1 MPPESQAATPEDGQA
16 LEATAGDDAEVEGGP
31 ALTLDRAQQTE
42 AQPRLDDTSV
52 AQAGQDPTSIPGA
65 ISLAAGSSSNDA
77 VVARA
82 EGASTPTV
90 GQASGNG
97 AANSC
102 ERSQAEPYSER
113 FALITYL
120 MQYWHRNEAPAP
132 NPPVEK
138 RRTRSLPWIS
148 DALAGLPL
156 TDRNARAADTAW
168 RHTDH
173 RGMDVED
180 SDAVPRDEA
189 HSDHVPD
196 ENAAAP
202 DALPVDS
209 QDDFLPDR
217 PDEGLL
223 NPNPAFD
230 DPHPFGDDREE
241 GFVDSGTFYSI
252 SDDAPL
258 LCRRSA
264 EDSSVNQTVVRFFN
278 VLDGRRAA
286 VVTEDRFGG
295 ELCDCTARHDMPDE
309 HTIDEEVLYAPCRY
323 LAAFRRWGSEAPV
336 DTGTIVAHGEKVW
349 SIADDLTDG
358 VYVVEQTRLQ
368 TLRCNSCSGRCHHG
382 KQVGP
387 QASQTGAGTDAPM
400 RQAKRLISQFDPDI
414 GDHGDW
420 TSSQGKR
427 YLSTYCPRLFV
438 GVQPDTRTLSEGSH
452 DLIQL
457 AFKENLETNAPLRLH
472 RHYFRDESL
481 KAEHRLRLSK
491 EQVLER
497 QRREQRHEE
506 PLQDGQRW
514 EEVDRQEQDQDAH
527 VQEDEQDRH
536 EQIEEQDRDE
546 RSQGEGDGDE
556 RGQEGQNDE
565 QQEHHEEQDEAME
578 ESTHPHWSHP
588 TDTCIVYLFSHF
600 GAAFVSVPYCTCCG
614 CVAHD
619 VDRLF
624 DIYVGPL
631 VSKEPRVAY
640 GIPMHVV
647 RYLTFYRMSGV
658 TLKSVFE
665 LYARVIQSPSMVVA
679 SGYSANPPMGDQ
691 HHKVHLSFMMTA
703 NSISF
708 KFPSEATFRRLYNV
722 ALTR

>member
-1 MPPESQAATPEDGQA
+1 LTEGAAKHLDTLRRHLHALGTISAVPPESQAATPEDGQA
-16 LEATAGDDAEVEGGP
+16 LEATAGDDAEADGGP
-31 ALTLDRAQQTE
+31 ALTLDGAQQTE

-52 AQAGQDPTSIPGA
+52 PQAGQDPTSISGA
-65 ISLAAGSSSNDA
+65 VSHASGSSSNDA

-82 EGASTPTV
+82 EGPSTPTV

-97 AANSC
+97 AAGSC

-113 FALITYL
+113 FALITFL
-120 MQYWHRNEAPAP
+120 MQYWHRNEAPVP

-138 RRTRSLPWIS
+138 RRTRILPWIS
-148 DALAGLPL
+148 DALAGLPVA
-156 TDRNARAADTAW
+156 DRNARAADAAR
-168 RHTDH
+168 RHTDR

-189 HSDHVPD
+189 HTDHVPD

-202 DALPVDS
+202 DALPVES
-209 QDDFLPDR
+209 QDDFLSDR

-230 DPHPFGDDREE
+230 DGPPFGDDREK

-295 ELCDCTARHDMPDE
+295 ELCDCTARHDMPDQ

-358 VYVVEQTRLQ
+358 VYVVEQTRLL

-387 QASQTGAGTDAPM
+387 QVSQTGAGTDAPM

-438 GVQPDTRTLSEGSH
+438 GVLPGSRTLSEGSH

-497 QRREQRHEE
+497 QRREQGHEE
-506 PLQDGQRW
+506 PLRDGQRR

-536 EQIEEQDRDE
+536 EQ
-546 RSQGEGDGDE
+546 
-556 RGQEGQNDE
+556 
-565 QQEHHEEQDEAME
+565 DEAVEE

-600 GAAFVSVPYCTCCG
+600 GAAFVSVPYCTYCG

-647 RYLTFYRMSGV
+647 RHLTFYRMSGL

-665 LYARVIQSPSMVVA
+665 RYARVIQSPSMVVA